1 MSAIEFNPDVPRLTY
16 AYRIAKQVLEWKSA
30 SPEVVL
36 LDLWTDFLLY
46 AANRCNRK
54 SHAKK
59 LNSGGEFT
67 TIVVNDRTHT
77 PNKSKKMR
85 CKPVVDIFL
94 PVIRCPT
101 SNFTQMLL

>member
-1 MSAIEFNPDVPRLTY
+1 MLKQTEDPVNILLEEFDKVSAIEFNPDVPRLTY

-67 TIVVNDRTHT
+67 TIVWLMIEHIHQT
-77 PNKSKKMR
+77 KAKK
-85 CKPVVDIFL
+85 
-94 PVIRCPT
+94 
-101 SNFTQMLL
+101 